1 MNTLK
6 TTFILLTA
14 FLCSVNS
21 IIAQDKTPVRFGK
34 IKIEDFDVKAP
45 AFDSAANAVVVA
57 DWGNSE
63 FAANTT
69 DLTISLQFTKKTRIK
84 ILNKNGFDA
93 ATVNIYLY
101 TSTTGSAAEKLES
114 LKAYTY
120 NIEDGKVVETKVEN
134 SSVFTERKD
143 KHWVIK
149 KFTFPA
155 LKEGSLIEYS
165 YTIKSD
171 FISNLQAWAFQ
182 GEYPCL
188 WSEYNAGIPEFYR
201 YVTLSQGYRPFFIN
215 KVEQSQ
221 VRFSFRERYE
231 VSGGGGFGET
241 GSPIHYENFDV
252 SGSQD
257 NHRWVM
263 KNVPGLKPESFT
275 TTLNNHIAKIEFQLA
290 QIHYPNTIP
299 RPYMSD
305 WKKVAESFKD
315 NDKFGVLIDKS
326 NGWLDDNIKQIVAAA
341 KTQEEKARNIFQY
354 VRDNIS
360 EKNDYGIYATTTLKD
375 VFKNK
380 SGNVADINLLLVA
393 MLRHE
398 KIDANPIIL
407 STRSRGV
414 TNEIYPLMD
423 RYNYVIVKALVDG
436 RVVYLDAADSKIGF
450 GKLPLECYNGH
461 AREVTKDVLTPV
473 YFYADSLKETSLT
486 NVFIINDANGG
497 KPLGTVTENLG
508 YYSSLY
514 LRNKLANMKE
524 EQYEKE
530 YKTSFPENVEMK
542 NFKIDSLKNY
552 DDPIAI
558 SYETSYSAFGDNDIV
573 YFNPL
578 QESIIKKNPF
588 VAAQRFYPVEMSFTQ
603 NQTYTLTM
611 EIPKGYV
618 VDELPKS
625 TRLTLNGEDGMFE
638 YIIQKD
644 AENIQM
650 RVRLKIN
657 KANFTNED
665 YETLRDF
672 YAFIFKKQ
680 SEQIVFKKVKS

>member
-1 MNTLK
+1 MRILK

-34 IKIEDFDVKAP
+34 VKIEDFDVKAP
-45 AFDSAANAVVVA
+45 AFDSGANAVVVA

-63 FAANTT
+63 FVANTS
-69 DLTISLQFTKKTRIK
+69 DLTVSLQFTKKTRIK

-101 TSTTGSAAEKLES
+101 ASGTGSAAERLES

-120 NIEDGKVVETKVEN
+120 NIEDGKVVETKVDN
-134 SSVFTERKD
+134 SSVFTEK
-143 KHWVIK
+143 KNKNWIIK

-165 YTIKSD
+165 YTIQSD
-171 FISNLQAWAFQ
+171 FFSNFQAWAFQ
-182 GEYPCL
+182 GEYPRL

-221 VRFSFRERYE
+221 VRFSFRVRYE

-241 GSPIHYENFDV
+241 GSPIHYTNVDIP
-252 SGSQD
+252 GSQD

-299 RPYMSD
+299 HPFMSD
-305 WKKVAESFKD
+305 WRKVAESFRD
-315 NDKFGVLIDKS
+315 ADRFGGLINRS
-326 NGWLDDNIKQIVAAA
+326 NGWLDDNMKQIVADA

-380 SGNVADINLLLVA
+380 SGNVADINLLLLA

-398 KIDANPIIL
+398 KIDADPIIL
-407 STRSRGV
+407 STRSRGI

-423 RYNYVIVKALVDG
+423 RYNYVIVKALIDG
-436 RVVYLDAADSKIGF
+436 RVVYLDASDSKIGF

-461 AREVTKDVLTPV
+461 AREVTKDVLLPV
-473 YFYADSLKETSLT
+473 YFFADSLKETSST

-508 YYSSLY
+508 YYSSLH
-514 LRNKLANMKE
+514 LRNELANMKE
-524 EQYEKE
+524 DQYEKE
-530 YKTSFPENVEMK
+530 YKTSLPENVEMK
-542 NFKIDSLKNY
+542 NFKIDSVKNY

-558 SYETSYSAFGDNDIV
+558 TYETSYQAFGDNDII

-578 QESIIKKNPF
+578 QENIIKKNPF
-588 VAAQRFYPVEMSFTQ
+588 VAAQRFYPVEMPFTQ
-603 NQTYTLTM
+603 NLTYTLSM

-644 AENIQM
+644 TENIQM